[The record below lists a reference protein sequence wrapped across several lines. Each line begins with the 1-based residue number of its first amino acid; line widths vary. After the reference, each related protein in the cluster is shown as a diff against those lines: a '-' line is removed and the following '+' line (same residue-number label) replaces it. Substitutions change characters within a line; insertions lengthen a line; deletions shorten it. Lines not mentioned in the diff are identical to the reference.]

1 MLPEQKGQRVSIE
14 RVVSTFRKYDAGKGK
29 RQKGDVGDC
38 QVRALCVAAGLSYDK
53 AWDTLYALQGKY
65 RTHGFSIVFY
75 LDRGELGCV
84 RKLSFPAKTGQPRMT
99 AAKFCRRY
107 RKGNYI
113 LLQAS
118 HVVAV
123 EDGVTYDRWD
133 STDRC
138 VYTAWQIKGGRK

>member
-1 MLPEQKGQRVSIE
+1 
-14 RVVSTFRKYDAGKGK
+14 
-29 RQKGDVGDC
+29 
-38 QVRALCVAAGLSYDK
+38 
-53 AWDTLYALQGKY
+53 
-65 RTHGFSIVFY
+65 
-75 LDRGELGCV
+75 
-84 RKLSFPAKTGQPRMT
+84 MT